1 MEIFFPA
8 VEPRTSGVRQLIP
21 ERRGGAN
28 YNCNWR
34 IADMDRR
41 QSTLT
46 VQVLPLNSS
55 GGKMQRDLNAESELS
70 SSDKEI
76 QMVASILPDL
86 Q

>member
-1 MEIFFPA
+1 
-8 VEPRTSGVRQLIP
+8 
-21 ERRGGAN
+21 
-28 YNCNWR
+28 
-34 IADMDRR
+34 MDRR

-46 VQVLPLNSS
+46 VQALPLNSS
-55 GGKMQRDLNAESELS
+55 GEKMQRDLNAESELS